1 MQRQIGD
8 LAIWARSAFALAF
21 HESPANVARP
31 MTSPVQPYVQTDLPS
46 DAVPPRELPALLR
59 LALPLAA
66 ANLLQMAVYAVDVI
80 FVARLGAGP
89 LAASS
94 LGVSIIGLL
103 IWSLTGLV
111 GAAAP
116 IMAAELGSR
125 RHAVR
130 EVRRTMRMALWLAV
144 IAASCGMM
152 LCLAAEPFMLATGQ
166 PPVLATDAAGFVQ
179 LLMWCIIPALVASL
193 LRTFVSAMGRATIAT
208 VITLLALGVN
218 ALGNW
223 LLVFGNAGFPA
234 WGLAGSAVASI
245 VTNLVMVAAYVAIIQ
260 SDRRFRR
267 YHLFGNWWRVEMS
280 RLAELVRVGGPI
292 AATILAEAGLF
303 SGAAFLMGRIGEAQL
318 AGHTVALQIAALAFQ
333 VPFGVAQA
341 ATIRVGLAYGA
352 RDHAAIARAGR
363 AALTCGIGFMAL
375 TAGCIW
381 LFPRALMSAYVDVGD
396 PANAAML
403 AFGVQYLAIAAA
415 FQLFDGAQA
424 VGAGILRGLQDTR
437 TPMLMAISGYWIV
450 GFGCAIWLGFY
461 TPLSGIGVWIGLA
474 AGLVIVSA
482 MLISRWAMRA
492 RLGLLPAAPSA
503 PAV

>member
-1 MQRQIGD
+1 MSQTAASSELPHGGPPV
-8 LAIWARSAFALAF
+8 AAL
-21 HESPANVARP
+21 
-31 MTSPVQPYVQTDLPS
+31 
-46 DAVPPRELPALLR
+46 PPRELPALLR

-80 FVARLGAGP
+80 FVARLGPGP

-116 IMAAELGSR
+116 VMAAELGQR

-130 EVRRTMRMALWLAV
+130 EVRRTMRMGLWLAF
-144 IAASCGMM
+144 IAGSAAML
-152 LCLAAEPFMLATGQ
+152 LCLFAEPFMLATGQ
-166 PPVLATDAAGFVQ
+166 SPRLAADAAMFVQ

-267 YHLFGNWWRVEMS
+267 YHLFGRWWRVERS
-280 RLAELVRVGGPI
+280 RLVELVRIGGPI
-292 AATILAEAGLF
+292 GLTILAEAGLF
-303 SGAAFLMGRIGEAQL
+303 SGAAFLMGRIGEVQL
-318 AGHTVALQIAALAFQ
+318 AAHTVALQIAALAFQ

-352 RDHAAIARAGR
+352 GDHAGIARAGWT
-363 AALTCGIGFMAL
+363 ALRVGIGFMAVTAL
-375 TAGCIW
+375 TIW
-381 LFPRALMSAYVDVGD
+381 LFPRALLSVYVNVND
-396 PANAAML
+396 PANATTIHFAI
-403 AFGVQYLAIAAA
+403 QYLAIAAA

-424 VGAGILRGLQDTR
+424 VGAGVLRGLQDTR
-437 TPMLMAISGYWIV
+437 TPMLMAVSGYWIV
-450 GFGCAIWLGFY
+450 GYGCAIGLGFF
-461 TPLSGIGVWIGLA
+461 TPLSGIGVWLGLA
-474 AGLVIVSA
+474 AGLVVVSA
-482 MLISRWAMRA
+482 LLISRWSLRG
-492 RLGLLPAAPSA
+492 RLGLLPA
-503 PAV
+503 